1 MAPYYHA
8 SVKRWARAH
17 FQLKI
22 VRVDMMRLWPVLFVA
37 SIALTGCGRPP
48 DANTRQFELQGQI
61 LAVRPERHEVVIKHQ
76 DIKGFMQG
84 MTMPFTVRDDALMA
98 GKNPGD
104 LVTATL
110 VVGETQAYL
119 STLTTTGHAE
129 LSEAAPPPAPDI
141 LEPGQTVKDA
151 TLVDQ
156 DNTPRQF
163 STFKGHRLAVTFIYT
178 RCPLPDFCPLMDKHF
193 AAIQTTIKGT
203 PALADVRLLTVTL
216 DPEFDRPAIMKAY
229 ARRREADPAVWTFL
243 TGEPAEV
250 NRFATQFGLYVEH
263 NPQDAINI
271 THNLRTAVIDPEGRL
286 VSVHS
291 GNSWT
296 PAELVADLTAAP
308 APTH

>member
-1 MAPYYHA
+1 
-8 SVKRWARAH
+8 
-17 FQLKI
+17 
-22 VRVDMMRLWPVLFVA
+22 MRLLWVPFVISVA
-37 SIALTGCGRPP
+37 AAACGRAP
-48 DANTRQFELQGQI
+48 DASSRQFELQGQI

-76 DIKGFMQG
+76 DIKGFMPG
-84 MTMPFTVRDDALMA
+84 MTMPFTVKDDALI
-98 GKNPGD
+98 GDKKPGD

-119 STLTTTGHAE
+119 STLTTTGHAA
-129 LSEAAPPPAPDI
+129 LSESAPPPPPDI
-141 LEPGQTVKDA
+141 LEPGQPVKDA
-151 TLVDQ
+151 SLVDQ
-156 DNTPRQF
+156 DDKPRLF

-193 AAIQTTIKGT
+193 ATIQKTIQST

-216 DPEFDRPAIMKAY
+216 DPAFDRPAILKAY

-243 TGEPAEV
+243 TGDPKEV
-250 NRFATQFGLYVEH
+250 NSFATQFGLYVEH
-263 NPQDAINI
+263 NPENAIDI

-286 VSVHS
+286 VTVHS

>member
-1 MAPYYHA
+1 M
-8 SVKRWARAH
+8 
-17 FQLKI
+17 L
-22 VRVDMMRLWPVLFVA
+22 RVPLLI
-37 SIALTGCGRPP
+37 SLALTACGRGP
-48 DANTRQFELQGQI
+48 DVTTRQFELQGQV

-76 DIKGFMQG
+76 DIKGLMPG
-84 MTMPFTVRDDALMA
+84 MTMPFTVKDDALIA
-98 GKNPGD
+98 DKKPGD

-119 STLTTTGHAE
+119 TTLTTTGHAAV
-129 LSEAAPPPAPDI
+129 SEAAPPPPPDI
-141 LEPGQTVKDA
+141 LTAGQVVKDA
-151 TLVDQ
+151 ALVDQ
-156 DNTPRQF
+156 DNKPRAF

-193 AAIQTTIKGT
+193 AAIQKTIMST

-216 DPEFDRPAIMKAY
+216 DPEFDKPAILKAY

-250 NRFATQFGLYVEH
+250 NKFATQFGLYVEH
-263 NPQDAINI
+263 NPQSAIDI

-286 VSVHS
+286 ITVHN

>member
-1 MAPYYHA
+1 
-8 SVKRWARAH
+8 
-17 FQLKI
+17 
-22 VRVDMMRLWPVLFVA
+22 MRLLWVPFVISTVA
-37 SIALTGCGRPP
+37 AACGRAP
-48 DANTRQFELQGQI
+48 DTSSRQFELQGQI

-76 DIKGFMQG
+76 DIKGLMPG
-84 MTMPFTVRDDALMA
+84 MTMPFTVKEDALIA
-98 GKNPGD
+98 DKKPGD

-119 STLTTTGHAE
+119 STLTTTGHAD
-129 LSEAAPPPAPDI
+129 LSEAAPPAPPDI
-141 LEPGQTVKDA
+141 LEPGQSVQDA
-151 TLVDQ
+151 SLVDQ
-156 DNTPRQF
+156 DDKPRSV

-193 AAIQTTIKGT
+193 AAIQKTIQST

-216 DPEFDRPAIMKAY
+216 DPAFDRPAILKAY

-243 TGEPAEV
+243 TGDPREV
-250 NRFATQFGLYVEH
+250 NSFATQFGLYVEH
-263 NPQDAINI
+263 NPENAIDI

-286 VSVHS
+286 VTVHS

-296 PAELVADLTAAP
+296 PAELVADLSAAP